1 MPPATAATVIVL
13 ALAAVGLTAC
23 GSLGSSDP
31 TILNTEKV
39 ERTIERAALKERRIR
54 VQVSCP
60 SGVVQKKGIV
70 FTCRAVVAGGGST
83 RFIVTELDDA
93 GRVRYE
99 GQ

>member
-1 MPPATAATVIVL
+1 MPSATTATAIVL

-31 TILNTEKV
+31 TILDTEKV
-39 ERTIERAALKERRIR
+39 ERSIERAALEQRRVR

-60 SGVVQKKGIV
+60 SGVVQKKGVV

-83 RFIVTELDDA
+83 RFVVTELDDA
-93 GRVRYE
+93 GNVRYK